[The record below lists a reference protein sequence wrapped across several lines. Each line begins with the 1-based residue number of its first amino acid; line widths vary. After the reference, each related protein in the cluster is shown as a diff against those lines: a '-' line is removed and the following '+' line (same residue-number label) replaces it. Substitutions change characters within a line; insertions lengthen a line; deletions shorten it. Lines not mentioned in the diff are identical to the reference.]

1 MQEYIDKLHQQTRK
15 VAECPVSLGRA
26 EEITVYAKAIKALE
40 HLQAGAYHHDCDG
53 ISPDEA
59 KRWAEQMQN
68 ADGSVGA
75 HWTTAQ
81 TDAVV
86 EERGVSPVDVLRWAW
101 SVTMNMMCS
110 MYSDDYA
117 VAAEF
122 GVDRPE
128 FYAAL
133 AQAFLIDKDA
143 PAPEEKLCEY
153 YKHIASRS

>member
-1 MQEYIDKLHQQTRK
+1 MQEYIDKLHQQMHK
-15 VAECPVSLGRA
+15 VMEKPVTLGSA
-26 EEITVYAKAIKALE
+26 EEVTVYADAICSLHKLSGDHFRESTKMIEFTEDDAKAWTAN
-40 HLQAGAYHHDCDG
+40 
-53 ISPDEA
+53 
-59 KRWAEQMQN
+59 MQN
-68 ADGSVGA
+68 ADGTTGA

-101 SVTMNMMCS
+101 GVTMNMMH
-110 MYSDDYA
+110 SDDYA

-133 AQAFLIDKDA
+133 AQAFLMDKDA
-143 PAPEEKLCEY
+143 PAPEEKLCAY
-153 YKHIASRS
+153 YKNIASRS

>member
-1 MQEYIDKLHQQTRK
+1 MQEYIDKLHQQMHK

-40 HLQAGAYHHDCDG
+40 HLQAGAYHHGCDG
-53 ISPDEA
+53 ISPDEG
-59 KRWAEQMQN
+59 KRWADQMQN

-75 HWTTAQ
+75 HWTMEQ

-86 EERGVSPVDVLRWAW
+86 EERGVSLVDVLRWAW
-101 SVTMNMMCS
+101 GVTMNMMH
-110 MYSDDYA
+110 SDDYA

-133 AQAFLIDKDA
+133 AQAFLMDKDA
-143 PAPEEKLCEY
+143 PAPEEKLCAY
-153 YKHIASRS
+153 YKSIASRS

>member
-1 MQEYIDKLHQQTRK
+1 MQEYIDKLHQQMHK

-40 HLQAGAYHHDCDG
+40 HLQAGAYHHGCDG
-53 ISPDEA
+53 ISPDEG
-59 KRWAEQMQN
+59 KRLADQMQN

-75 HWTTAQ
+75 HWTMEQ

-86 EERGVSPVDVLRWAW
+86 EERGVSLVDVLRWAW
-101 SVTMNMMCS
+101 GVTMNMMH
-110 MYSDDYA
+110 SDDYA

-122 GVDRPE
+122 GVDRPV

-133 AQAFLIDKDA
+133 AQAFLMDKDA
-143 PAPEEKLCEY
+143 PAPEEKLCAY
-153 YKHIASRS
+153 YKSIASRS

>member
-1 MQEYIDKLHQQTRK
+1 M
-15 VAECPVSLGRA
+15 
-26 EEITVYAKAIKALE
+26 YAKAIKALE
-40 HLQAGAYHHDCDG
+40 HLQAGAYHHGCDG

-59 KRWAEQMQN
+59 KRWADQMQN

-75 HWTTAQ
+75 HWTMER
-81 TDAVV
+81 TDAVA
-86 EERGVSPVDVLRWAW
+86 EERGVSPDDVSRWAW
-101 SVTMNMMCS
+101 GVTMNMM
-110 MYSDDYA
+110 YSDYYA

-128 FYAAL
+128 FYAAAL
-133 AQAFLIDKDA
+133 AQAFLMDKDA

>member
-1 MQEYIDKLHQQTRK
+1 MQEYIDKLHQEMHK
-15 VAECPVSLGRA
+15 VTECPVSLGRA

-40 HLQAGAYHHDCDG
+40 HLQAGAYHHGCDG

-59 KRWAEQMQN
+59 QRWVDQMQN

-75 HWTTAQ
+75 HWTMEQ
-81 TDAVV
+81 TDAVA
-86 EERGVSPVDVLRWAW
+86 EDRGVSPDDVSRWAW
-101 SVTMNMMCS
+101 GVTMNMM
-110 MYSDDYA
+110 YSDYCG

-133 AQAFLIDKDA
+133 AQAFLMDKDA

-153 YKHIASRS
+153 YKHIASRG